1 MERLPYLKPAELK
14 PELKPLYDDMKQGI
28 EAHFKGFRAIDED
41 GALIGPWNPMLHYPQ
56 FGKPVWEYIKAMAND
71 PTLPGNVREVIIL
84 AVGQKFLA
92 LYEIYAH
99 TRVAELKGL
108 SETKIATILAGHK
121 PRDLTDEEEAAYD
134 FVTAL
139 TTGSPL
145 ADANYKLACKYF
157 GPEGTAEMIYLI
169 GLYASVSMILNG
181 FNVAQPEPA

>member
-1 MERLPYLKPAELK
+1 MERLPYLDPAQLDGERK
-14 PELKPLYDDMKQGI
+14 ALYDDMKQGI
-28 EAHFKGFRAIDED
+28 EAHFKGFKAINDD

-56 FGKPVWEYIKAMAND
+56 FGKPVWDCIKSMANE
-71 PTLPGNVREVIIL
+71 PTLPANVREVVIL

-99 TRVAELKGL
+99 TRVAEMKGL

-121 PRDLTDEEEAAYD
+121 PGDLTLEEEAAYD
-134 FVTAL
+134 FVSAL

-145 ADANYKLACKYF
+145 MDANYKLACKYF
-157 GPEGTAEMIYLI
+157 GPDGTAELIYLI

-181 FNVAQPEPA
+181 FNVAQPEAA